1 MTVTVSAVFTEVIT
15 MKNTTVVQSMINA
28 IDKPAI
34 FITPDYIIHAVNQ
47 AYIETYDTQ
56 VTLGKSRCHEIS
68 HHSNEPCDKHGEEC
82 PLQQCQNTARA
93 ANAVHI
99 HSTAQGKSYCDI
111 LMKPIK
117 DDNGIIMGFLEI
129 LDSIDYASTE
139 SKKDA
144 MVGQSVPF
152 KQMLNKINRASQSN
166 IAVLL
171 QGETGSGKE
180 LVAKAVHQASN
191 RSDKPFVVIE
201 CTGLSENLFESELF
215 GFEKG
220 AFTGATTSKKGL
232 IEIAHGGTVFFDE
245 IGDVPMNMQ
254 VKLLRLFETQCYRAV
269 GGLKQKRSD
278 FRLVSASHKNLLEL
292 VDKGEFRRDLYYR
305 IAGFPIYLPS
315 LRERQDDIPTLI
327 NHFIKLSDYKHKK
340 FSANALQLL
349 SHYAFP
355 GNIRELKNII
365 EQSAL
370 IANEDLIHSSDLP
383 ESVNATANKTATQT
397 TTDFD
402 ANTVN
407 RTETKMMSLDDLE
420 SEYLAQV
427 CQQFTGSPAELAIIL
442 NVSVRTLYRKLQR
455 YGLKL

>member
-1 MTVTVSAVFTEVIT
+1 
-15 MKNTTVVQSMINA
+15 MINA

-254 VKLLRLFETQCYRAV
+254 VKLLRLLETQCYRAV

-349 SHYAFP
+349 SHYTFP

-383 ESVNATANKTATQT
+383 ESVNATTSKTATQS
-397 TTDFD
+397 TTDFE
-402 ANTVN
+402 ANTAN
-407 RTETKMMSLDDLE
+407 LIETKMMSLDEIE

-427 CQQFTGSPAELAIIL
+427 CQQFTGSPAELAIVL

-455 YGLKL
+455 YGLKLNDK